1 MARDTLIV
9 NEIYHSIQGESSWA
23 GLPCVL
29 IRLTGCPLRCT
40 WCDTEYAFTEG
51 RPMTIADILDKV
63 SAYAC
68 DLVEVTG
75 GEPLAQPATS
85 DLLAALCD
93 AGKRVLLE
101 TAGSHDIS
109 GLDPRVIRIMD
120 LKCPS
125 SGEQERNLWSNVDHL
140 RPQDEVKFVI
150 GDRVDYDWAKATV
163 ERHRLAERCTVLVS
177 PVHGRLDPADLA
189 GWVLADRLPVRLQLQ
204 LHKLIW
210 PTATRG
216 I

>member
-29 IRLTGCPLRCT
+29 VRLTGCPLRCT

-63 SAYAC
+63 NAYAC

-75 GEPLAQPATS
+75 GEPLAQPATRA
-85 DLLAALCD
+85 LLAALCD

-125 SGEQERNLWSNVDHL
+125 SGEQERNLWSNVEHL

-150 GDRVDYDWAKATV
+150 GDRADYDWARATM
-163 ERHRLAERCTVLVS
+163 ERHRLAERCGVLVS
-177 PVHGRLDPADLA
+177 PVHGRLGPADLA
-189 GWVLADRLPVRLQLQ
+189 GWVLADGLPVRMQLQ

-210 PTATRG
+210 PAAKRG
-216 I
+216 V